1 FQAEDGIRDRNVT
14 GVQTCALPICD
25 RGGRPDDTDLPVP
38 LRTQR
43 VDMRVVLVDPVGLH
57 LTDVGVCGD
66 VVSGQVVVDHVPEPV
81 VQHAVLVQRHRQP
94 HGHATGELRS
104 CRARVDDPAD
114 GEHTQQPWHPDL
126 TRGGVDGDLCELCA
140 VGVHCVL
147 TSVRIGL
154 YVPLCLV
161 TVFRTRTELL
171 PELVRGV
178 DNGRSPGCGSCGT
191 ARQHRVWIVGVA
203 DTDLDVRFG
212 HAERI
217 RSDLT

>member
-114 GEHTQQPWHPDL
+114 GEHTQQPWHSYRTRVAVYDDLCNLRASVVHRVL
-126 TRGGVDGDLCELCA
+126 TR
-140 VGVHCVL
+140 
-147 TSVRIGL
+147 VRILL
-154 YVPLCLV
+154 YVPLFLV
-161 TVFRTRTELL
+161 TDYRTRTDHL
-171 PELVRGV
+171 PKLVRGV
-178 DNGRSPGCGSCGT
+178 DNGRPPGCGSCRT

-203 DTDLDVRFG
+203 D
-212 HAERI
+212 
-217 RSDLT
+217 